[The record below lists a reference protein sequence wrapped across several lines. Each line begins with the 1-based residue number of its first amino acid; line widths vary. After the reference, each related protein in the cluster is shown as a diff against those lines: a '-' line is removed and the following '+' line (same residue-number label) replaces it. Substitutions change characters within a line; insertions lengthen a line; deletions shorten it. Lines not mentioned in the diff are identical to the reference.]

1 MAYRRTHR
9 VEKKLADKRSR
20 ILRAARARL
29 AEGGFRAAQI
39 ADVAAEAGL
48 ATGTV
53 YRYFESK
60 SALFAEIF
68 RETAARER
76 AVMAEI
82 ADGPGSPADRLAR
95 AIEAYARRAVL
106 GRRMAWALIAE
117 PVEPQIEAARWELRA
132 AYRDILERII
142 SDGIATG
149 EFPEQDARVAAASVV
164 GAMIEPLIGPL
175 CAPSADSPEQVE
187 ELVAATVR
195 FCIAGITTPGGGAS
209 SC

>member
-1 MAYRRTHR
+1 MAYRQTER
-9 VEKKLADKRSR
+9 VKERLADKRSS

-39 ADVAAEAGL
+39 ADVATEAGL

-60 SALFAEIF
+60 TALFAEIF
-68 RETAARER
+68 RETAIRER

-82 ADGPGSPADRLAR
+82 ADGPGGPTERLAR

-117 PVEPQIEAARWELRA
+117 PVEPGIEADRWALRA

-142 SDGIATG
+142 AEGIAVG
-149 EFPEQDARVAAASVV
+149 EFPEQNPGVAAASVV

-175 CAPSADSPEQVE
+175 SAPAVGSPEQLE
-187 ELVAATVR
+187 ELIEATVR
-195 FCIAGITTPGGGAS
+195 FCVAGVAISGGS
-209 SC
+209 PSPC